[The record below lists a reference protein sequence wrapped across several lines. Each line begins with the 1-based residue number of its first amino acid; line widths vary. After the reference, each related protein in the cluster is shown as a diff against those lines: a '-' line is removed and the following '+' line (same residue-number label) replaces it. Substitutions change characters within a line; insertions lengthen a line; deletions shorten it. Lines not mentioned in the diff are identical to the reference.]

1 MTETLPSGP
10 GLLRFA
16 RNDGPSAFDWQAD
29 RTRAILSAMTIRVTP
44 NGLRAFTIA
53 DMERMVE
60 TGILDHDERIELIAG
75 DLVPM
80 CTKGSRHETLKIAL
94 NLLWSRACPEG
105 FMFAQEPGFR
115 LDPHNYLEPD
125 FFVFARTKR
134 FVELEGSDVLLVV
147 EVADSSLGYDLGRK
161 ARVYASFG
169 VRELWVVDA
178 ARRVIHRHD
187 GVTPEGYTF
196 IDEHSPA
203 VRLVP
208 RYAPEAF
215 GFAVDGLEA
224 L

>member
-1 MTETLPSGP
+1 
-10 GLLRFA
+10 
-16 RNDGPSAFDWQAD
+16 
-29 RTRAILSAMTIRVTP
+29 MTIRVTP

-60 TGILDHDERIELIAG
+60 AGILGHDERIELIAG

-80 CTKGSRHETLKIAL
+80 GPKGSRHETLKIAL
-94 NLLWSRACPEG
+94 TYLWGRACPEG

-115 LDPHNYLEPD
+115 LDAHNYLEPD

-147 EVADSSLGYDLGRK
+147 EVADSSLDYDLRRK
-161 ARVYASFG
+161 SRVYAYFG
-169 VRELWVVDA
+169 VREYWVVDA

-187 GVTPEGYTF
+187 GLTPEGYTR
-196 IDEHSPA
+196 IDEHGPA

-208 RYAPEAF
+208 RHAPDAF
-215 GFAVDGLEA
+215 AFALDELEGFR
-224 L
+224 

>member
-1 MTETLPSGP
+1 
-10 GLLRFA
+10 
-16 RNDGPSAFDWQAD
+16 
-29 RTRAILSAMTIRVTP
+29 MTIRVTP
-44 NGLRAFTIA
+44 SGLRAFTIA

-60 TGILDHDERIELIAG
+60 AGILGHDERIELIAG
-75 DLVPM
+75 DLVPR
-80 CTKGSRHETLKIAL
+80 CAKGSRHETLKIAL
-94 NLLWSRACPEG
+94 TFLWGKACPGG

-134 FVELEGSDVLLVV
+134 FVELEGPDVLLVV
-147 EVADSSLGYDLGRK
+147 EIADSSLGYDLGRK
-161 ARVYASFG
+161 AGVYAAFG

-187 GVTPEGYTF
+187 GVTAEGYTI
-196 IDEHSPA
+196 IDEHGPA

-215 GFAVDGLEA
+215 AFALDGLEA